1 MRVELAAEVEA
12 CFRSALRKSGRR
24 EIGGMLFA
32 EQLAPGH
39 FRITDFSIDPNA
51 GSHTAFRRDPQL
63 HGDALEEFFRRTDR
77 DFTRFNYLGEWHS
90 HPSFAVQPSTE
101 DLVTMADIV
110 EGRRSVITFAVLL
123 IVRLRWRLWLDY
135 SLTVFAR
142 GQTPQQTRIRR
153 RVVLI

>member
-1 MRVELAAEVEA
+1 MRVELAPEVEA
-12 CFRSALRKSGRR
+12 RFRSALRTGGRR

-51 GSHTAFRRDPQL
+51 GSHTAFRRDPKS

-90 HPSFAVQPSTE
+90 HPSFAVQPSAE
-101 DLVTMADIV
+101 DLVTMTDIV
-110 EGRRSVITFAVLL
+110 ESRRTTITFAVLL

-135 SLTVFAR
+135 SLTVCAR
-142 GQTPQQTRIRR
+142 GQPPRWMRFHR
-153 RVVLI
+153 RVVFP

>member
-1 MRVELAAEVEA
+1 MRVELAPEVEA
-12 CFRSALRKSGRR
+12 RFRSALRKGGRR

-32 EQLAPGH
+32 EQLAPSH
-39 FRITDFSIDPNA
+39 FRVTDFSIDPNS
-51 GSHTAFRRDPQL
+51 GSHTAFRRDPQS

-90 HPSFAVQPSTE
+90 HPSFAVQPSAE
-101 DLVTMADIV
+101 DLVTMTDIV
-110 EGRRSVITFAVLL
+110 ERKRSIITFAVLL

-142 GQTPQQTRIRR
+142 GQTPRQTRISR
-153 RVVLI
+153 RVIFI